1 MSTKLSMSISF
12 KKSTNKTNINHNNRT
27 MTDKQKEKNNHI
39 NYDRSDR
46 NVYLVQEDLKELY
59 EKEFG
64 TALENYN
71 QKQKR
76 TDRKIDN
83 YYEHVK
89 DSKKTALQQ
98 EMIIQV
104 GDREYF
110 QNGGDWRIGN
120 HVLQEWFKDF
130 EKRNPNLK
138 VYNASIHNDEASPHL
153 HFNFVP
159 VASGYKRGLEKQ
171 VSFDKAIIQQDH
183 TLDKVR
189 PFADWRE
196 KEIDLIAKELEKLG
210 VERKLVGTNGYKDVN
225 DYKEKKDLERD
236 IKQLEKDLSMKK
248 QELSA
253 YSKDRKVK
261 TKLDEISFTKQ
272 MREIEVPSEE
282 RNIFGRT
289 KMKTVK
295 QSTGYRRIS
304 EEDFEKLQDFYNFS
318 NQRDTLLF
326 NLLDTDVLKENK
338 QLQEEIK
345 QISSTVK
352 KQKKENGNLYV
363 ENLDLSGE
371 IEDLKK
377 DNSILKSHRDDLR
390 DEISLVYK
398 CTKEFLKENTENVNA
413 FKSAFKVLVDK
424 ITRKLDHAELNNSF
438 KKEYEKEN
446 IIKRSPGISR

>member
-159 VASGYKRGLEKQ
+159 VASDYKRGLEKQ

-338 QLQEEIK
+338 QLQEELK

-424 ITRKLDHAELNNSF
+424 ITRKLDHTGLNNSF

-446 IIKRSPGISR
+446 IIKRSRGISR